1 MNNCDYGYK
10 ISQLANTNFC
20 LVMSHHRAIASGL
33 NSFDCQ
39 FSVLSYYNTYLSDY
53 L

>member
-1 MNNCDYGYK
+1 MNNVFW
-10 ISQLANTNFC
+10 ANMNFC
-20 LVMSHHRAIASGL
+20 LVMSHHRAIASEQNPFNG
-33 NSFDCQ
+33 Q